1 MPLRVQYEAARSYS
15 SACMAVITAV
25 LLPGLD
31 GTGELFTPFVAAAPL
46 GISTIVVNYPTSKAS
61 IDVLER
67 RAREKLTDRCIVIAE
82 SFSGPIGVR
91 VAADDRVKALI
102 LCNSFINSPILP
114 ALRHLVIAPLF
125 GIPVPTFV
133 LRFLLLG
140 QMANPVL
147 VESARSA
154 LRRLPA
160 GIIAHRVRQVLQ
172 TEERSTIRS
181 LRKPV
186 LYLRGLSD
194 NLVSERSWRDLQT
207 IRPDAK
213 IVRIRG
219 PHMLFQV
226 SPAECW
232 KAIERFVEE
241 SAAG

>member
-1 MPLRVQYEAARSYS
+1 
-15 SACMAVITAV
+15 MAVITAV

-31 GTGELFTPFVAAAPL
+31 GTGELFAPFVAAAPQ
-46 GISTIVVNYPTSKAS
+46 GITTIVVDYPTSKTS
-61 IDVLER
+61 IDLLER

-82 SFSGPIGVR
+82 SFSGPIGIR
-91 VAADDRVKALI
+91 VAADDRVQALI

-125 GIPVPTFV
+125 AIPIPESM

-140 QMANPVL
+140 RQANPGL
-147 VESARSA
+147 VKSARSA

-160 GIIAHRVRQVLQ
+160 SVVAHRVRQVLQ
-172 TEERSTIRS
+172 TEEQSTVRS

-194 NLVSERSWRDLQT
+194 NLVSERSWRDLQA
-207 IRPDAK
+207 IRPDAE
-213 IVRIRG
+213 IVRIHG

-226 SPAECW
+226 SPGECW
-232 KAIERFVEE
+232 KAIQRFVAET
-241 SAAG
+241 AAG

>member
-1 MPLRVQYEAARSYS
+1 
-15 SACMAVITAV
+15 MAVVTAV

-31 GTGELFTPFVAAAPL
+31 GTGKLFAPFVAAAPRA
-46 GISTIVVNYPTSKAS
+46 ISTIVVDYPTSEAS
-61 IDVLER
+61 IDVFER
-67 RAREKLTDRCIVIAE
+67 RAREKLTNRCVVIAE

-91 VAADDRVKALI
+91 VAADDRVQALI
-102 LCNSFINSPILP
+102 LCNSFITSPILST
-114 ALRHLVIAPLF
+114 LRHLAIPPLF
-125 GIPVPTFV
+125 AIPIPQFV
-133 LRFLLLG
+133 LRFVLLG
-140 QMANPVL
+140 RQANPAL
-147 VESARSA
+147 VESAQSA

-160 GIIAHRVRQVLQ
+160 SVLAHRVRQVFQ
-172 TEERSTIRS
+172 TDERSRVRS

-207 IRPDAK
+207 VRPDAQ

-232 KAIERFVEE
+232 RAILGFVEE
-241 SAAG
+241 SASG

>member
-1 MPLRVQYEAARSYS
+1 
-15 SACMAVITAV
+15 MAVITAV

-31 GTGELFTPFVAAAPL
+31 GTGELFAPFVAAAPQ
-46 GISTIVVNYPTSKAS
+46 GINAIVVDYPTSKAS
-61 IDVLER
+61 IDALER
-67 RAREKLTDRCIVIAE
+67 RALEKVTDGCIVIAE

-91 VAADDRVKALI
+91 IAADDRVRALI
-102 LCNSFINSPILP
+102 LCNSFIKSPIVP

-125 GIPVPTFV
+125 AIPIPAFM

-140 QMANPVL
+140 RRANPAL
-147 VESARSA
+147 VMSARSA

-160 GIIAHRVRQVLQ
+160 SIVAHRVRQVLQ

-194 NLVSERSWRDLQT
+194 NLVSERSWRDLQA
-207 IRPDAK
+207 IRPDAQ
-213 IVRIRG
+213 IVRIPG

-232 KAIERFVEE
+232 NAIERFVEE
-241 SAAG
+241 SVAG